1 MKVRLEFQY
10 FEDCP
15 HHDTMRMNL
24 YLALQGIENNVEL
37 TEVQVADADTA
48 ARLGFRGSPT
58 LLINGEDVEG
68 MPAPEDASLSCRF
81 YPNGVPSAEVIRR
94 KVEEARSKE

>member
-15 HHDTMRMNL
+15 HHDSMRKNL
-24 YLALQGIENNVEL
+24 YLALQGIENDVEL
-37 TEVQVADADTA
+37 TEVQVVDADTA

-68 MPAPEDASLSCRF
+68 MPAPEEASLSCRF
-81 YPNGVPSAEVIRR
+81 YPNGIPSAKVIRR
-94 KVEEARSKE
+94 KVEEASSKE

>member
-15 HHDTMRMNL
+15 NHDTLRKNMH
-24 YLALQGIENNVEL
+24 LALQGIENDVEL
-37 TEVQVADADTA
+37 TEVQVVDADTA

-58 LLINGEDVEG
+58 LLINGEDVDG
-68 MPAPEDASLSCRF
+68 MPAPEETSLSCRV
-81 YPNGVPSAEVIRR
+81 YPNGIPSAKVIRR
-94 KVEEARSKE
+94 KVEEAR